1 MKRKQVAAILLSA
14 IMAVSACVPMNGISA
29 VAAEKD
35 GAESTETSQV
45 MEEPDEE
52 VALAPEADMP
62 GEDPSGAEESE
73 AELPEAAS
81 EAEETEEEEPAANN
95 TAGEEAGTPS
105 AQQEADAPEAAQ
117 PEAATQDAPE
127 AAQQEAAAQ
136 DAQEEQA
143 AQEES
148 AATDAEDHTA
158 QPIEEEAREETGRP
172 ALRALQPEDFEN
184 AEEIYAGDEKNGDAF
199 GDDYA
204 VWEFVPDESGSYLFS
219 TDSSLPVFLA
229 IYDAD
234 YHKIADDG
242 REWDSI
248 ERYFYMGMTYYLAAE
263 LAHPKDEDDDYISI
277 SLKQLEMPD
286 LYVEGN
292 EQSVIR
298 VPYGEEAVLSV
309 FAISSTG
316 ELYYR
321 WEDES
326 DEIVGTSDSYTF
338 TPERNTTVICRI
350 SDGPDE
356 ETARSEYRV
365 FDVRIEN
372 HLTVRADGEYEPY
385 SGGLIKS
392 VGFGDPVTLKVTASA
407 DDDSRLTYVWTREE
421 VSMVEDEDGELVPWS
436 EYVEI
441 KGENTNTY
449 EIESAEESGKYHCTV
464 TDRFGNRWS
473 LCFDLRVSNLSS
485 AYPEG
490 AKEGDED
497 AYVSADYGSALTL
510 RVIVKAADPGKVKF
524 TWWHRVEQKADGSG
538 TWKRIPG
545 ADTAEYE
552 IESVKAKEMYWC
564 NVSDGNKEFDL
575 DFYVSL
581 KNPLRV
587 KAEGAKENE
596 SDTARLYAAAGSS
609 LTLRAIV
616 SAPEDSQLKY
626 KWASCEIEKEEWGE
640 EEVTCYGDYVTIKG
654 ANKAEYRIRNAE
666 ESLYKCT
673 VSDQNGNSAEA
684 FFYVFTENQLHA
696 YPEGCSEDASEQF
709 LKVDPTKVPTLH
721 VIATAVDDSQITYQ
735 WQKKADGSGDG
746 GDEDLI
752 DDGDGDDGD
761 DDYGDGGRYE
771 DIEGAN
777 GDSYL
782 PDLLESM
789 DYRCIVSDQY
799 GNSERVYYNL
809 WVENRLRA
817 YPEGAEEGSYTVDI
831 YIGLGDTVTLKVKA
845 EALDDSCL
853 TYRWRDN
860 DWTQYETDGDAFV
873 IKGAA
878 ESKEYCCEVQD
889 QYGNWD
895 TAYFNVVIENH
906 LVAYPEGSE
915 PDTDGLDKPVPP
927 LTPVSLKVVVQA
939 DDMNGLTYEWRE
951 QRGDEEVQ
959 TIEGANTDTYTIASV
974 DHELCY
980 TCVVRDRY
988 NNTEFVYFHVYAD
1001 NKLTAYPK
1009 GAGEGEDYV
1018 FLYVGYGK
1026 PVTLR
1031 TIVSALYEDGITYE
1045 WYSDY
1050 FDVIEG
1056 ASGKEFRV
1064 SSVTDTARY
1073 YCRVYDKFGN
1083 WVEVRFVLN
1092 IENHLKAYPEGYEGH
1107 DTTTIYAKPGSKVK
1121 LSAIVEADDQE
1132 GLKTTWRKRYDWY
1145 ETFLW
1150 EGKTITVNAEDE
1162 GYEFTAEDKYG
1173 NVERVSY
1180 IIKLSEDIPAVDISK
1195 ATVTVKDD
1203 VYNGTE
1209 RKPAVRVVY
1218 EGRVLTKG
1226 TDYTLSYKN
1235 NVKAG
1240 IRTAKAIVTGDNV
1253 TLSGKKEEAFSI
1265 LPGKTARGD
1274 MFNLAGNVKVTWK
1287 AVPGAKYYKV
1297 YREGVTDA
1305 SESVSEPVIV
1315 TSLLVGWDKS
1325 PGLVNG
1331 HAYRYRIV
1339 ASLTGGSK
1347 SSGDSTQSYSKLMYR
1362 LKTVAIKRV
1371 KNTEPGKVK
1380 VWFDKTTSGDSYVLQ
1395 YGEREDMVDAKTKV
1409 VQGAENTSYTIGGLK
1424 KGKTYYI
1431 SIRVRKKVDGVFY
1444 YTTFGVAKKVR
1455 IEQ

>member
-1 MKRKQVAAILLSA
+1 MFRKLRKKSLLLALALNLVFLLVYLVFSSNSYAALDDFFMATVLEGAYDGLSDTHLFFVNSVYGFLLKPLYLLFPSVGWYYIFEVIEVFAAFTIFTYVLLKRLDLEVGLILSLILLCC
-14 IMAVSACVPMNGISA
+14 VSPDFYFQLSFTQNGALLTASGVLLLLMNLRTPRRLWFICGLLLF
-29 VAAEKD
+29 VLGFVMRK
-35 GAESTETSQV
+35 ES
-45 MEEPDEE
+45 
-52 VALAPEADMP
+52 
-62 GEDPSGAEESE
+62 
-73 AELPEAAS
+73 
-81 EAEETEEEEPAANN
+81 
-95 TAGEEAGTPS
+95 
-105 AQQEADAPEAAQ
+105 
-117 PEAATQDAPE
+117 
-127 AAQQEAAAQ
+127 
-136 DAQEEQA
+136 
-143 AQEES
+143 
-148 AATDAEDHTA
+148 
-158 QPIEEEAREETGRP
+158 
-172 ALRALQPEDFEN
+172 
-184 AEEIYAGDEKNGDAF
+184 
-199 GDDYA
+199 
-204 VWEFVPDESGSYLFS
+204 
-219 TDSSLPVFLA
+219 FLL
-229 IYDAD
+229 
-234 YHKIADDG
+234 G
-242 REWDSI
+242 
-248 ERYFYMGMTYYLAAE
+248 
-263 LAHPKDEDDDYISI
+263 
-277 SLKQLEMPD
+277 
-286 LYVEGN
+286 
-292 EQSVIR
+292 
-298 VPYGEEAVLSV
+298 VPYVAFFAFLSLV
-309 FAISSTG
+309 KKVNLKI
-316 ELYYR
+316 LL
-321 WEDES
+321 
-326 DEIVGTSDSYTF
+326 I
-338 TPERNTTVICRI
+338 TV
-350 SDGPDE
+350 
-356 ETARSEYRV
+356 
-365 FDVRIEN
+365 
-372 HLTVRADGEYEPY
+372 
-385 SGGLIKS
+385 
-392 VGFGDPVTLKVTASA
+392 
-407 DDDSRLTYVWTREE
+407 
-421 VSMVEDEDGELVPWS
+421 
-436 EYVEI
+436 
-441 KGENTNTY
+441 
-449 EIESAEESGKYHCTV
+449 
-464 TDRFGNRWS
+464 
-473 LCFDLRVSNLSS
+473 LSS
-485 AYPEG
+485 AVVLLGLYYFEKSQYIEPEYKYYSSYQGPRATFVDGGFFDVNAFYDELAESGYEKKNAQAIRTWLFYDTEIFHLDSLPRLLNAVENTRYELNWSRTAIRIVQEIANGFKNTSVWCWAVFCLLILFYPKKKLE
-490 AKEGDED
+490 
-497 AYVSADYGSALTL
+497 YYPWVSLGIISMEILYLCMVNRL
-510 RVIVKAADPGKVKF
+510 VY
-524 TWWHRVEQKADGSG
+524 RVESG
-538 TWKRIPG
+538 IW
-545 ADTAEYE
+545 
-552 IESVKAKEMYWC
+552 
-564 NVSDGNKEFDL
+564 
-575 DFYVSL
+575 
-581 KNPLRV
+581 
-587 KAEGAKENE
+587 
-596 SDTARLYAAAGSS
+596 LYAIAF
-609 LTLRAIV
+609 TIV
-616 SAPEDSQLKY
+616 YLPQ
-626 KWASCEIEKEEWGE
+626 
-640 EEVTCYGDYVTIKG
+640 
-654 ANKAEYRIRNAE
+654 
-666 ESLYKCT
+666 ESLSSFC
-673 VSDQNGNSAEA
+673 N
-684 FFYVFTENQLHA
+684 
-696 YPEGCSEDASEQF
+696 
-709 LKVDPTKVPTLH
+709 
-721 VIATAVDDSQITYQ
+721 Q
-735 WQKKADGSGDG
+735 WQKKVDGSGDG

-782 PDLLESM
+782 PDLLEGM
-789 DYRCIVSDQY
+789 DYRCVVSDQY
-799 GNSERVYYNL
+799 GNSARVYYYL
-809 WVENRLRA
+809 SVENGLRA
-817 YPEGAEEGSYTVDI
+817 YPEGAEEGSDTVDI

-860 DWTQYETDGDAFV
+860 DWTQYETDRDVFV

-915 PDTDGLDKPVPP
+915 PDTYELDKPVPP

-951 QRGDEEVQ
+951 QRGDEDVQ

-988 NNTEFVYFHVYAD
+988 NNTEFVSFHVYAD

-1009 GAGEGEDYV
+1009 GAGEGENYV

-1045 WYSDY
+1045 WYSNY

-1064 SSVTDTARY
+1064 SSVTETAWY

-1092 IENHLKAYPEGYEGH
+1092 VENHLKAYPEGYEGH

-1145 ETFLW
+1145 ETFLR

-1162 GYEFTAEDKYG
+1162 EYVFKAEDKYG

-1209 RKPAVRVVY
+1209 RKPAVRVVF

-1380 VWFDKTTSGDSYVLQ
+1380 IWFDKTTSGDSYVLQ

-1444 YTTFGVAKKVR
+1444 YTTFGVAKKIR

>member
-14 IMAVSACVPMNGISA
+14 IMAVSVCVPMNGISA

-45 MEEPDEE
+45 VEEPDEE
-52 VALAPEADMP
+52 EAPAPEAEMP
-62 GEDPSGAEESE
+62 GADSSGADSSGAEKEAEAELPEAEASEAEESE
-73 AELPEAAS
+73 AEVPEAV
-81 EAEETEEEEPAANN
+81 EPAANN
-95 TAGEEAGTPS
+95 TAGEKAGAPS
-105 AQQEADAPEAAQ
+105 
-117 PEAATQDAPE
+117 TQS
-127 AAQQEAAAQ
+127 EAAAQ
-136 DAQEEQA
+136 DATEAAQEEQA
-143 AQEES
+143 AQDAQNAPEAAQDVQEES

-172 ALRALQPEDFEN
+172 ALRVLQPEDFEN
-184 AEEIYAGDEKNGDAF
+184 AGEIHAGDEKDGDAF
-199 GDDYA
+199 VDDYA
-204 VWEFVPDESGSYLFS
+204 VWKFTPDESGSYLFR
-219 TDSSLPVFLA
+219 TDSSVVVFLT

-234 YHKIADDG
+234 YHKIADDE

-248 ERYFYMGMTYYLAAE
+248 ERYFRMGMTYYLAAE
-263 LAHPKDEDDDYISI
+263 LAHPKEEDDYISI

-316 ELYYR
+316 ELYYQ

-372 HLTVRADGEYEPY
+372 HLTVRADGEYERY
-385 SGGLIKS
+385 IGGLIKS

-407 DDDSRLTYVWTREE
+407 DDDSGLTYVWTRAE
-421 VSMVEDEDGELVPWS
+421 VSMVEDEDGGLVPWS
-436 EYVEI
+436 EDVIIE
-441 KGENTNTY
+441 GEDTNTY
-449 EIESAEESGKYHCTV
+449 EIESAEESGKYSCIV
-464 TDRFGNRWS
+464 WDRFGNRWPIY
-473 LCFDLRVSNLSS
+473 FDLRVSNLSS

-497 AYVSADYGSALTL
+497 AYVSADYESALTL
-510 RVIVKAADPGKVKF
+510 RVIMKAADPGKVKF
-524 TWWHRVEQKADGSG
+524 TWYRVEQKADGSG
-538 TWKRIPG
+538 STWNRIPG

-552 IESVKAKEMYWC
+552 IKSVKAKQTYHC
-564 NVSDGNKEFDL
+564 NVSDGVKEFDL
-575 DFYVSL
+575 YFNVSL

-596 SDTARLYAAAGSS
+596 SNTARLYAAAGSS

-626 KWASCEIEKEEWGE
+626 KWSSCKIETDEWGE
-640 EEVTCYGDYVTIKG
+640 TSYGKFVTIKG
-654 ANKAEYRIRNAE
+654 ADKAAYRIAKAEERV
-666 ESLYKCT
+666 YKCT
-673 VSDQNGNSAEA
+673 VSDQNGNSAKA
-684 FFYVFTENQLHA
+684 LFYVFTENQLHA
-696 YPEGCSEDASEQF
+696 YPEGSSEDESELF
-709 LKVDPTKVPTLH
+709 LEVDPSKVPTLH

-735 WQKKADGSGDG
+735 WQKKVDGS
-746 GDEDLI
+746 
-752 DDGDGDDGD
+752 
-761 DDYGDGGRYE
+761 GDGGRYE

-782 PDLLESM
+782 PDLLEST

-799 GNSERVYYNL
+799 GNSERVYYYL
-809 WVENRLRA
+809 RVENGLRA
-817 YPEGAEEGSYTVDI
+817 YPEGAEEGSYTGDI
-831 YIGLGDTVTLKVKA
+831 YTGLGDTVTLKVKA

-853 TYRWRDN
+853 TYRWYDRDG
-860 DWTQYETDGDAFV
+860 TQYEADRDVFV
-873 IKGAA
+873 IKGT
-878 ESKEYCCEVQD
+878 EKSKEYVCEVRD
-889 QYGNWD
+889 QYGNSD

-915 PDTDGLDKPVPP
+915 PDTYELDKPAPP

-939 DDMNGLTYEWRE
+939 DDTNGLTYEWRE
-951 QRGDEEVQ
+951 QREDEDVQ
-959 TIEGANTDTYTIASV
+959 TIEGADTDTYAIASV
-974 DHELCY
+974 DHESHY

-988 NNTEFVYFHVYAD
+988 NNKKFITFHVHAD

-1045 WYSDY
+1045 WYSNY

-1064 SSVTDTARY
+1064 SSVTETAWY

-1092 IENHLKAYPEGYEGH
+1092 VENHIKAYPEGYEGH

-1132 GLKTTWRKRYDWY
+1132 GLTTTWRKRDDLY
-1145 ETFLW
+1145 ETFSR
-1150 EGKTITVNAEDE
+1150 EGKTITVNAEDGE
-1162 GYEFTAEDKYG
+1162 YVFTAEDKYG

-1235 NVKAG
+1235 NVKEG
-1240 IRTAKAIVTGDNV
+1240 VRTAKAIVTGDNV

-1395 YGEREDMVDAKTKV
+1395 YGEREDMVDAKTRV

-1444 YTTFGVAKKVR
+1444 YTTFGVAKKIR